1 MPQPHRGSLRGGDTH
16 LSCDLTLTGI
26 LELLLLGRT
35 DGQKNRI
42 RHLHF
47 SWLFSQSCPDY
58 FFTIIFFFF
67 FLQKKNIGLETFHFM
82 SLVWKICF
90 VETFIPLQHSPLHFI
105 FISISF
111 SVFLF
116 IACEILPFSSNNF
129 FFCSLDF
136 GIATCAPLDVDQ
148 TVWTGDIITSWNE
161 KSDLNP
167 LCWLCLHFG
176 PKSPFLGAKCDR
188 WPDKQFVMHHFV
200 LSAQELSTDQL
211 LCPLLETAFA
221 IVFTQKSPLRSFGI
235 FFPRSLAL
243 ATMVWVF
250 SSTNTPNIPSGIPAQ
265 HLVLKSL

>member
-1 MPQPHRGSLRGGDTH
+1 MTVQSVMSRLFFHNHCLFFLFTKKKHWTGN
-16 LSCDLTLTGI
+16 LSFCESGLKNLFCWDFYSTPVLTVHFI
-26 LELLLLGRT
+26 LFLFPFLFLFFFLLLVRFC
-35 DGQKNRI
+35 
-42 RHLHF
+42 HLAV
-47 SWLFSQSCPDY
+47 
-58 FFTIIFFFF
+58 TIFFF
-67 FLQKKNIGLETFHFM
+67 
-82 SLVWKICF
+82 CR
-90 VETFIPLQHSPLHFI
+90 
-105 FISISF
+105 
-111 SVFLF
+111 
-116 IACEILPFSSNNF
+116 
-129 FFCSLDF
+129 LDF
-136 GIATCAPLDVDQ
+136 GIAACAPLDVDQ

-235 FFPRSLAL
+235 FFPWSLAL
-243 ATMVWVF
+243 VTMVWVF
-250 SSTNTPNIPSGIPAQ
+250 SSTNTPNIPAQ

>member
-1 MPQPHRGSLRGGDTH
+1 MTPQSVMSRR
-16 LSCDLTLTGI
+16 
-26 LELLLLGRT
+26 
-35 DGQKNRI
+35 
-42 RHLHF
+42 F
-47 SWLFSQSCPDY
+47 
-58 FFTIIFFFF
+58 FFTIIVFF
-67 FLQKKNIGLETFHFM
+67 FLLQKKDIGLETVHFV
-82 SLVWKICF
+82 SLVWKICS
-90 VETFIPLQHSPLHFI
+90 VETFIPLQCLQST
-105 FISISF
+105 
-111 SVFLF
+111 LF
-116 IACEILPFSSNNF
+116 YFYFHF
-129 FFCSLDF
+129 FFCFSFYCLWDSAIYQQLFFFFFCRLDF
-136 GIATCAPLDVDQ
+136 GIAACAPLDVDQ

-235 FFPRSLAL
+235 FFPWSLAL
-243 ATMVWVF
+243 VTIVWVF